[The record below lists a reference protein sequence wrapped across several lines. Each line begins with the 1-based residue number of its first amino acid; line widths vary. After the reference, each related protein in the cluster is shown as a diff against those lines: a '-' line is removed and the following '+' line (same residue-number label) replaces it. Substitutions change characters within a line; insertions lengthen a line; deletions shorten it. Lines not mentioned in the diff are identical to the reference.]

1 MPAVVTISATFGAG
15 GSRVGP
21 ALAHRL
27 GVPFLD
33 RAIPVAV
40 ASRMSVSL
48 QAALAHDE
56 HAPGV
61 VARVLA
67 GMARMA
73 DPYLGAGPLPA
84 SDVGETEAYRQQTE
98 EVLRAAAR
106 STGAVI
112 LGRAAAIVL
121 ADEPGALHARLDGP
135 RAARAAQAA
144 RAEHLDP
151 AAAWDLLVQSD
162 RTREAYVRYFYSVNS
177 ADPRYYHVL
186 LDGTAL
192 PIGTCVEVLALA
204 LAARRA
210 AASSD

>member
-21 ALAHRL
+21 ALADRL

-48 QAALAHDE
+48 QAAVAHDE

-84 SDVGETEAYRQQTE
+84 ADVGETEAYRRQTE
-98 EVLRAAAR
+98 EVLRTAAR

-112 LGRAAAIVL
+112 LGRAGAIVL
-121 ADEPGALHARLDGP
+121 ADEPGVLHARLDGP

-144 RAEHLDP
+144 RLEYLDP
-151 AAAWDLLVQSD
+151 AVVEELLVQSD
-162 RTREAYVRYFYSVNS
+162 HTREAYVHYFYSLNA
-177 ADPRYYHVL
+177 ADPRHYHVV

-192 PIGTCVEVLALA
+192 PFQTCVEVLALA
-204 LAARRA
+204 LAARQA
-210 AASSD
+210 AAAPG